1 MICIANGMEE
11 AFLKMKS
18 ITKSYGG
25 IQALKQVNLELHK
38 GEILC
43 LLGENGAGKSTL
55 IKILSGVE
63 KPTSGE
69 IEFNGEP
76 IQFKTPQSA
85 HEAGISTVYQEMVQL
100 PLMTIAEN
108 IYIGR
113 YPLKNRLVDFRQLH
127 QNTLALMDRL
137 SIHFDPE
144 AKIGSLSVA
153 QRQLVEIMK
162 ALSFDSRVIIF
173 DEPTSS
179 LTNEET
185 AILFHIIR
193 SLKAQGISIIYIS
206 HRLEDVFEIGDRVMV
221 LRDGE
226 NSGEGMIDTLNS
238 DDIIAMMVG
247 RSLENRFP
255 KRKTKL
261 GKEIL
266 RVEHINNQRVKDASF
281 ILREGE
287 VLGFG
292 GLVGAGRSELMRAV
306 MGMDKCTGRVFLEGV
321 EIKNSSPSKA
331 IQNGITMVPEDR
343 KDEGLVLTL
352 PIISNIQ
359 LSAFNRFI
367 NKIGFLVKHKEE
379 AVAKEYTDRLAIKA
393 HTVRQV
399 AGSLSGGN
407 QQKVVLAR
415 CLAPN
420 PRVLILDEPTR
431 GIDVGAKVEIYEIMN
446 NLVEQGVA
454 IIMIS
459 SELPELLSISD
470 RIIVMHEGV
479 ITGELDPDEATEEKV
494 MKLATLRRTAE

>member
-1 MICIANGMEE
+1 M
-11 AFLKMKS
+11 
-18 ITKSYGG
+18 
-25 IQALKQVNLELHK
+25 
-38 GEILC
+38 
-43 LLGENGAGKSTL
+43 LGENGAGKSTL

-69 IEFNGEP
+69 IELNGKSIILKDP
-76 IQFKTPQSA
+76 KSA
-85 HEAGISTVYQEMVQL
+85 HEAGFSTVYQEMVQL
-100 PLMTIAEN
+100 PRMTIAEN
-108 IYIGR
+108 IFIGR
-113 YPLKNRLVDFRQLH
+113 YPLKNGLIDFAKLQ
-127 QNTLALMDRL
+127 QMTLALMDRL
-137 SIHFDPE
+137 DIHFDPNV
-144 AKIGSLSVA
+144 KIGALSIA

-162 ALSFDSRVIIF
+162 ALSFDSQVIIF

-185 AILFHIIR
+185 TILFRIIR
-193 SLKAQGISIIYIS
+193 NLKEEGISIIYIS
-206 HRLEDVFEIGDRVMV
+206 HRLEDVFEIGDRAMV

-226 NSGEGMIDTLNS
+226 NSGDGMVKDLTN

-247 RSLENRFP
+247 RSLKNRFP
-255 KRKTKL
+255 KRKAKI

-266 RVEHINNQRVKDASF
+266 RVEHIINPRVKDVSF
-281 ILREGE
+281 TLHEGE

-306 MGMDKCTGRVFLEGV
+306 MGMDKCSGKVFLEGK
-321 EIKNSSPSKA
+321 EIKNSSPSMA
-331 IQNGITMVPEDR
+331 IANGITQVPEDR
-343 KDEGLVLTL
+343 KDEGLVLRL

-359 LSAFNRFI
+359 LSAYKRFV
-367 NKIGFLVKHKEE
+367 NKMGFLVKKKEE
-379 AVAKEYTDRLAIKA
+379 AVAQEYMDRLSIKA
-393 HTVRQV
+393 QTVRQP

-420 PRVLILDEPTR
+420 PKVLILDEPTR

-446 NLVEQGVA
+446 SLAEQGVA

-459 SELPELLSISD
+459 SELPELLSMSD

-479 ITGELDPDEATEEKV
+479 VTGELDPAEASEQKV
-494 MKLATLRRTAE
+494 MKLATLKEAAE